1 VKQRKTQRL
10 VLVVQCTSDP
20 NALTLVELQQGEG
33 VGCLVPMF
41 KAFMCRE
48 QKETPEPVEVES
60 LQGQAS

>member
-1 VKQRKTQRL
+1 
-10 VLVVQCTSDP
+10 
-20 NALTLVELQQGEG
+20 LQQGEG